1 MWAIYKTIGNLVIDI
16 FCNGQ
21 DEKII
26 QLESFLEQHKD
37 AFLNPAKNPPPSMA
51 DRQLVK
57 KADSEAIS
65 LPGMSQKILL
75 TRDIIE
81 EACTI
86 SDLFDFNELAAV
98 ELLLSAEGQ
107 LPSYPNLTRGLVAI
121 ILYYDAQR
129 AIAESLRTI
138 FQSRNGRIWSVRLS
152 KEAATLVESFTS
164 DLLASGL
171 VSNILKFLSSFDI
184 STELSRL
191 EGVNA
196 IGNPKHRRDLLR
208 LLAGIRNCLAECIL
222 LLAAQ
227 TPLDFASTKLILNHL
242 TSVLTNLCAVSNPE
256 NRHATQVFQL
266 RSSPPLDH
274 ASVHLVF
281 ALLYCFE
288 PFGDPGVEIDQ
299 LSDATEEVEPKY
311 WKACDVAD
319 NEDAALVGYSF
330 HSQVLSVPLL
340 SFPPHVDLKHPLFVD
355 ARYVAMITRLLTAS
369 DSSSGDLQA
378 TEGIFGLLQLS
389 WAVCLRRVSH
399 LRMELRRH
407 RQSDEPAVSLA
418 STNQFVSDSEIVD
431 DDVLL
436 NTALESDAIE
446 FLSYKVVCNPDFHRE
461 VGFSFH
467 ATAEIILPLSHKLWI
482 RRVHGLITD
491 TLVHFPQN
499 VRGIRLRDEA
509 IARRTGRDP
518 SAMGTGFAALLNLL
532 SQMYDVLGSPLH
544 ARLSLEYW
552 WSAGETTN
560 RPASPGSSFLLA
572 HENLLR
578 VKTFRADDG
587 ESSRQAMLFRFVYSA
602 SEFAS
607 SPSLFVPYV
616 KMLRSLVGCQS
627 SANLCFNLL
636 KTTVTTGGRL
646 ANLLTWDHFIQ
657 SLQQYL
663 EHFKLVPH
671 TTASSGG
678 LRETASLGLR
688 GAALP
693 LHLQH
698 PHLYQTALCDFPG
711 TQGFGTGTGFF
722 RGQPTPQI
730 PQQQQQQQPPAEIQP
745 EEVEALRAVV
755 ALITRIA
762 LIDPIARV
770 AFATNQQWK
779 LVPVVIGLVTCP
791 LPLAMKGDLFTLLS
805 ALCQYPSITS
815 DIWHTLCDAKL
826 FAFLDAS
833 KQVQKQCAGFHTELD
848 IVEPR
853 AEEYPVTQAFLTFL
867 STIAPIVTELSSSQS
882 TYNAS
887 ETFTKLTLFV
897 TETVFLKHTMR
908 AYRKPSERWDVAGA
922 CIIFFEGLV
931 QAFLHRMKSIAVF
944 VSSSSGSTCVES
956 DLENFDWATVFKVQ
970 HHQISSGFPLRLE
983 SDATAATSRLNLPY
997 GWPLT
1002 DPGYQMAIQLLTNS
1016 SFFSV
1021 LTGLLEVGVHRL
1033 LEYPSSSPCAMV
1045 RTTASILRLFENV
1058 LQHERMLINLVRCVV
1073 ISVPQIRLG
1082 LPNSLGS
1089 GIGGGVRD
1097 VILPMLLSRNLV
1109 TTVNAHTGRADYLL
1123 NIVRYCCLLEDFPDH
1138 CKSALSILSSVVR
1151 SFEPHEAV
1159 LAVFTSEKRSEQELL
1174 HALVSCLTLAGLYS
1188 PSVAEVGDDNL
1199 LYAEADS
1206 DCGQVFTDAWLWP
1219 TDLNEDLT
1227 SIGLMSGCAPHP
1239 ALRTARLCAAVP
1251 TLPVDWDFSQSN
1263 WELMASLPKSQV
1275 IAAETPSS
1283 VSTDGGRIWFPRLLS
1298 LSGATSIKTV
1308 LLHLIL
1314 HNLAHHSGPSL
1325 ALWLLGFRC
1334 KDARSI
1340 PLTTLQDAGVG
1351 GFPRTCLHALLEI
1364 IELAVQTSRTQVL
1377 LPHCVALQWDAA
1389 VAWQILYRLAA
1400 SPVTSVPTMRYLRG
1414 NHDLVQRHITAGLT
1428 SVTLLHCSASTET
1441 TVTDGENQSD
1451 TARGKNRF
1459 RQPLS
1464 HVSLS
1469 LRFVSFFAALRALT
1483 LNQMSWLLK
1492 MVAIE
1497 FRSSASQRSYLTR
1510 LLRIL
1515 FSAPDHPSLFDAP
1528 SGPNCRQ
1535 TCLLVDILSSMKL
1548 AEEMRSPEWMPN
1560 FSDESK
1566 LLERLIVACEE
1577 NCILVSAE
1585 DRSNLWSSII
1595 NTATLHSRLRF
1606 LLPLLQT
1613 GFSEFRSAPADLSES
1628 LITDVVAFAHR
1639 RNMYRLCLSAGK
1651 QACLEGWRQVAELG
1665 LHRFKVLNKLNLMT
1679 SPPVTDFRTSSSL
1692 SEIPEVTVS
1701 TPPRDH
1707 VFTIAMSLLSSVLQ
1721 EVLTDLNNSFDPI
1734 VKNSA
1739 ASVAASLHSP
1749 TVLKVLASGSCL
1761 SLSAFCQSALTPSI
1775 GRVSSLPHYALI
1787 DLQSVLSAV
1796 GLLSEAIL
1804 VIKPA
1809 FQRVR
1814 ANYYAALCFLLDICQ
1829 RHDAQLAIS
1838 TDRTRSFGFQAV
1850 SILVGDAYEK
1860 FAGNVVP
1867 RHSQNSFLSMLVN
1880 DISAGNHPVIPIAA
1894 LSLLNILLKF
1904 DRSSGRAL
1912 DILTRDGFLQSL
1924 VDSIRD
1930 DLTPLQQYF
1939 LRDYPAPYGG
1949 PLGEDVRSLQEAT
1962 AAFYVYQAKMAFLSR
1977 LISIPQGAKV
1987 SGRKSEYIRVSFQL
2001 SPNLLTQ
2008 SSLLSAFSKIEL
2020 FSASSLANSLSAA
2033 LSEEVV
2039 CTRRQSSNSVVT
2051 WLDSYEL
2058 TRFLFSLMAT
2068 EGVQTVPSD
2077 DSTRT
2082 GVSLSAAV
2090 DYASLADSI
2099 PTSDLL
2105 SGSGVLDTGETRD
2118 MTWQGIIMP
2127 TLCFIKALLFA
2138 VGPHHSACIQETL
2151 RFVSA
2156 HSDALLTTSASCRA
2170 SVLISTAA
2178 LPEASDTDTG
2188 TLFQPICDWLK
2199 GEECIVSL
2207 LVVLL
2212 RSRPPPNLSESL
2224 FERCFLATREI
2235 QLLNLLVSA
2244 WVAAISTEENFV
2256 QLQVTFSKNMTTSV
2270 IPASLSETAGGDTV
2284 CPAGTSPNFN
2294 FLLQLVTWSVA
2305 RLHQLETVITSIG
2318 RLLSP
2323 SVDSEDSKSAKAE
2336 TSIDRLLHFLVLL
2349 PVSPTSDDEDLSVDS
2364 LQQIVTSLFISRP
2377 LVPGNLLQNN
2387 SLGIEVERRHTHLRR
2402 LIGVGGSLLQ
2412 NQLVTIVATLEQ
2424 AIYLLWKHLA
2434 FYFDRQD
2441 GVDHAADVAAD
2452 VKPDSLPS
2460 WSRPDSLRGR
2470 NLANGLGTSPL
2481 SSVAARSKTEEA
2493 DRIAQAKYILRR
2505 LNFDF
2510 LDSILQVSKAV
2521 YIGPTDQLF
2530 LQVMVRKLE
2539 RVSQLAAKMTIGA
2552 KS

>member
-299 LSDATEEVEPKY
+299 LSDATEE
-311 WKACDVAD
+311 
-319 NEDAALVGYSF
+319 
-330 HSQVLSVPLL
+330 
-340 SFPPHVDLKHPLFVD
+340 DLKHPLFVD

-461 VGFSFH
+461 
-467 ATAEIILPLSHKLWI
+467 KLWI

-970 HHQISSGFPLRLE
+970 HHQIPSGFPLRLE

-1188 PSVAEVGDDNL
+1188 PSVAEVGNDNL

-1219 TDLNEDLT
+1219 ADLNEDLT

-1451 TARGKNRF
+1451 TAR
-1459 RQPLS
+1459 
-1464 HVSLS
+1464 
-1469 LRFVSFFAALRALT
+1469 ALRALT

-1721 EVLTDLNNSFDPI
+1721 EV
-1734 VKNSA
+1734 
-1739 ASVAASLHSP
+1739 AASLHSP

-1939 LRDYPAPYGG
+1939 LRDDPAPYGG

-1977 LISIPQGAKV
+1977 LISIPQGAK
-1987 SGRKSEYIRVSFQL
+1987 
-2001 SPNLLTQ
+2001 LLTQ

-2212 RSRPPPNLSESL
+2212 RSRPPPNLSEPDVLSRDLLCTKALRHVFAILPNLLQTLQSNEQRTFCNAPSSNIRSL

-2284 CPAGTSPNFN
+2284 CPAGASPNFN

-2377 LVPGNLLQNN
+2377 LVPGNLLQNKY
-2387 SLGIEVERRHTHLRR
+2387 
-2402 LIGVGGSLLQ
+2402 
-2412 NQLVTIVATLEQ
+2412 VT
-2424 AIYLLWKHLA
+2424 
-2434 FYFDRQD
+2434 
-2441 GVDHAADVAAD
+2441 
-2452 VKPDSLPS
+2452 S
-2460 WSRPDSLRGR
+2460 
-2470 NLANGLGTSPL
+2470 GT
-2481 SSVAARSKTEEA
+2481 
-2493 DRIAQAKYILRR
+2493 
-2505 LNFDF
+2505 F
-2510 LDSILQVSKAV
+2510 
-2521 YIGPTDQLF
+2521 
-2530 LQVMVRKLE
+2530 
-2539 RVSQLAAKMTIGA
+2539 
-2552 KS
+2552 